1 MCLCWHSYLCWRFIL
16 VCVKMIVAPWI
27 LKCTSTWL
35 KTFEHASCSLPIA
48 ISLCIDCWGLFHACS
63 FIFEHFYQ
71 EFGCCVFF
79 FSLPVGISVSIL
91 GSMSALARFYYLRS
105 NRNTTY
111 HCVSCQNRKIMFST
125 VYSKNSF
132 FLCCL
137 RCAFFSITCINK
149 RELITILWC
158 SDDEALRF
166 RFGVVEC
173 VFRLPHSFALIS
185 HFYRHKINIVFVLF
199 FCAPRKNLCQ
209 WDCILIC

>member
-48 ISLCIDCWGLFHACS
+48 ISLCIDCLGFVS
-63 FIFEHFYQ
+63 RMFIYFRTFLS
-71 EFGCCVFF
+71 GIWLLFF
-79 FSLPVGISVSIL
+79 FFRCLSVFPCRYWVRW
-91 GSMSALARFYYLRS
+91 ARLLVFIICDPIEIPRTIVCHAKIEKSCFLQWTAKIRS
-105 NRNTTY
+105 
-111 HCVSCQNRKIMFST
+111 SCAAI
-125 VYSKNSF
+125 VVP
-132 FLCCL
+132 
-137 RCAFFSITCINK
+137 FFSINCINK

-173 VFRLPHSFALIS
+173 VLAAS
-185 HFYRHKINIVFVLF
+185 F
-199 FCAPRKNLCQ
+199 FCSDITFLST
-209 WDCILIC
+209 

>member
-27 LKCTSTWL
+27 LKCATTWL

-71 EFGCCVFF
+71 EFGCCFF
-79 FSLPVGISVSIL
+79 FVACRYFRVDIGFDERACSFLLFVIQSK
-91 GSMSALARFYYLRS
+91 
-105 NRNTTY
+105 Y
-111 HCVSCQNRKIMFST
+111 HVPLCVMPK
-125 VYSKNSF
+125 SKNHVFYSVQQKF
-132 FLCCL
+132 VLLVLPSLCL
-137 RCAFFSITCINK
+137 FSPINCINK

-173 VFRLPHSFALIS
+173 VLAAS
-185 HFYRHKINIVFVLF
+185 F
-199 FCAPRKNLCQ
+199 FCSDITFLST
-209 WDCILIC
+209 